1 MFRST
6 ISGTVWAEQDEFFEP
21 EQDETFVANVSICVR
36 SSGEDTLT
44 DLFGQC
50 ISSTSTD
57 INGRWES
64 GLLVSGVYTIT
75 FSLGSYIPHTI
86 THTIKQTVSVEGV
99 SGRRSDVNEL
109 PPVNTV
115 LMPILDPELHP
126 DSTRI
131 AACWDAAVDYDLSV
145 IYRHPEE
152 NGTVHVRSWSD
163 YEDNDPILVSGD
175 LGQYAG
181 GCEVARVNDNITLS
195 TVVWIKRF
203 SRGEPPASTAII
215 NPKFRFHAYA
225 SVDQTG
231 PVKVLSTASNDT
243 EWSVFCIIGSDVLDP
258 ADRECQDFIATVTT
272 SPQSEEA

>member
-1 MFRST
+1 ML
-6 ISGTVWAEQDEFFEP
+6 
-21 EQDETFVANVSICVR
+21 VSVCAPAGRI
-36 SSGEDTLT
+36 LT

-75 FSLGSYIPHTI
+75 FSLGSYITHTI

-99 SGRRSDVNEL
+99 SVRRSDVNEL
-109 PPVNTV
+109 PSVNTV

-145 IYRHPEE
+145 IYIHPEE
-152 NGTVHVRSWSD
+152 NVTVRVNSLSD
-163 YEDNDPILVSGD
+163 YEENDPILVSGD
-175 LGQYAG
+175 WGPEQYAG

-195 TVVWIKRF
+195 TVVWIKRY
-203 SRGEPPASTAII
+203 SRREPPASAAII

-243 EWSVFCIIGSDVLDP
+243 DWSVFCIIGSDVLDP
-258 ADRECQDFIATVTT
+258 TDRECQDFIATVTT